1 MSTTRNHQVY
11 AELTPNPNSVK
22 FVADRPL
29 LFEGTVEYKS
39 KEEAINSPIALQLF
53 DFTGVKSVFITSNFI
68 TITKEAD
75 IDWYDITNLLRVFI
89 KSFLDSGEKLFLTDP
104 ATHKTAEVAEKPIEQ
119 AKAPAEQQ
127 KQTAPYAELTAEE
140 NLDIE
145 QKIIQMLDEY
155 VRPAVEGD
163 GGAIDFKSFDRG
175 VVTVVLKGSCS
186 GCPSSTLTLKAGI
199 ENLLKRMIPEVTE
212 VMAEQA

>member
-1 MSTTRNHQVY
+1 MNTTRNHQVY

-22 FVADRPL
+22 FVADKPL

-39 KEEAINSPIALQLF
+39 KEEAVDSPIALQLF
-53 DFTGVKSVFITSNFI
+53 DFTGVKSIFITSNFI
-68 TITKEAD
+68 TITKTPEM
-75 IDWYDITNLLRVFI
+75 DWYDITNMLRVFI
-89 KSFLDSGEKLFLTDP
+89 KGFLDSEEKLFLRNPVENKKEEVKADAPPQVQKNTIDP
-104 ATHKTAEVAEKPIEQ
+104 SKPAI
-119 AKAPAEQQ
+119 
-127 KQTAPYAELTAEE
+127 ELTAEE
-140 NLDIE
+140 STEIE
-145 QKIIQMLDEY
+145 EKIKQMLDEY

-163 GGAIDFKSFDRG
+163 GGAIDFKSFHQG
-175 VVTVVLKGSCS
+175 IVTVVLKGSCS

>member
-1 MSTTRNHQVY
+1 MNTTRNHQVY

-29 LFEGTVEYKS
+29 LAEGTVEYKS
-39 KEEAINSPIALQLF
+39 KQEAVDSPIALQLF
-53 DFTGVKSVFITSNFI
+53 DFSGVKSIFITANFI
-68 TITKEAD
+68 TVTKEAG
-75 IDWYDITNLLRVFI
+75 IDWYDITNILRVFI
-89 KSFLDSGEKLFLTDP
+89 KEFLDSGEKLFLKNPVQQQQENKAEAPP
-104 ATHKTAEVAEKPIEQ
+104 AAENLNQ
-119 AKAPAEQQ
+119 AK
-127 KQTAPYAELTAEE
+127 QTLELTSEE

-145 QKIIQMLDEY
+145 QKIIQMLEEY

-163 GGAIDFKSFDRG
+163 GGAIDFKSFNNG
-175 VVTVVLKGSCS
+175 IVTVVLKGSCS

-212 VMAEQA
+212 VMAEQG